1 MSTRARASVSRRD
14 AEELDRKL
22 DEMGSRSGSD
32 VKANQHE
39 EEGVDEGDIN
49 ELNEEDYE
57 KERLENIK

>member
-1 MSTRARASVSRRD
+1 MSTRARASISRLD

-22 DEMGSRSGSD
+22 DEMGSGSGSD
-32 VKANQHE
+32 ITADQYE
-39 EEGVDEGDIN
+39 EKDVDEGDIN